1 MSLIT
6 DKDYALSVSNVR
18 RSFETAAN
26 QYDKFAELQRT
37 ITDRLLEAFEYLRIN
52 PENILDL
59 GSGTGYGS
67 RRLNQHFSKSQ
78 IYQIDLSRLMISK
91 SRKKEPFFFSRNHF
105 LCADAKQLPLPDN
118 HFDVIF
124 SSLMLQWCDDLEAVF
139 GEVRRV
145 LKPGGLFLFATF
157 GPDSLKELRECW
169 RAVDERVHVNAF
181 VDMHDIG
188 DSLVRHGMDSPV
200 LNVEHLT
207 VTYDEC
213 KQLLCELK
221 NIGAKNIN
229 QGRRKTLTGKNR
241 FAKMIKHYELYRVD
255 NKLRA
260 TYEVIYGHA
269 WCTTLEKQEK
279 NKGTQSFSVDDLK
292 RDLARRKNS

>member
-1 MSLIT
+1 MSIT
-6 DKDYALSVSNVR
+6 DKDYALSAANVR
-18 RSFETAAN
+18 MSFDAAAD
-26 QYDKFAELQRT
+26 QYDQYAELQRA
-37 ITDRLLEAFEYLRIN
+37 ITDRLFEAFECLRVN

-67 RRLNQHFSKSQ
+67 RLLNKFFNKAHV
-78 IYQIDLSRLMISK
+78 YQIDLSRLMIKK
-91 SRKKEPFFFSRNHF
+91 SREKEPWFFSRNHF

-118 HFDVIF
+118 YFDAIF
-124 SSLMLQWCDDLEAVF
+124 SSLMLQWCDDLDEVF
-139 GEVRRV
+139 REVRRV
-145 LKPGGLFLFATF
+145 LKPGGLFLFSTF

-169 RAVDERVHVNAF
+169 RMADEQVHVNVF

-188 DSLVRHGMDSPV
+188 DSLIRHGLDSPV
-200 LNVEHLT
+200 LNVEHLV

-213 KQLLCELK
+213 KRLMHELK

-241 FAKMIKHYELYRVD
+241 FTKMIKHYEQYRTG
-255 NKLRA
+255 NKLPA

-269 WCTTLEKQEK
+269 WRSETEKL
-279 NKGTQSFSVDDLK
+279 NKVSNMQTVSVEELK
-292 RDLARRKNS
+292 RDLAKRKNI